1 MGIVGFYGG
10 VKLAI
15 SVFAT
20 SFVAGL
26 VWAFGIK
33 KAIQIKSEPLL
44 LELPPY
50 RKPLIK
56 NVFAKSWIRMKDFVY
71 IVIPLLALGGIAYG
85 ILDISGLTY
94 IVIEPLSPITNWLGL
109 PTVTII
115 PIIFGFLQKDLT
127 GAMLLSV
134 LDGETSSVL
143 TLLQIYTFGVA
154 TIIGIPCMIALGML
168 IKEFGFK
175 KAIVLTMTSI
185 VYGFLFAGLA
195 WRIISIV

>member
-56 NVFAKSWIRMKDFVY
+56 NVFAKSWIRMRDFVY

-85 ILDISGLTY
+85 ILDISGLTH
-94 IVIEPLSPITNWLGL
+94 IVVEPLSPITTWLGL

-134 LDGETSSVL
+134 LGSETSSVL
-143 TLLQIYTFGVA
+143 TPLQIYTFGVA
-154 TIIGIPCMIALGML
+154 TTVGIPCMIALGML

-175 KAIVLTMTSI
+175 RAIVLTITSI
-185 VYGFLFAGLA
+185 VYGLLFAGLA
-195 WRIISIV
+195 WRMISIF